1 MKEYNLLIV
10 DDHQIVIEGLK
21 SILQDTSYKVILE
34 AGNGIE
40 ALSKLEETK
49 DQIDLLITDIS
60 MPLMDGIELCRK
72 VKQLYPQ
79 MKVLVLSM
87 YNSIS
92 MVKEALSAE
101 ADGFILKNSGKDEFK
116 RAFHKILFDGTYYS
130 SEIIPIIYG
139 ELEKE
144 GRINKN
150 LKILTSRE
158 VEILKLIVKEYTSE
172 EIAEKLFISKKTV
185 DNHRSNILEKTNCRS
200 TIGLVKFALTNGL
213 ED

>member
-1 MKEYNLLIV
+1 MNEYNLLIV

-21 SILQDTSYKVILE
+21 SILQDTSYKVILD

-40 ALSKLEETK
+40 ALLKLQEAE

-87 YNSIS
+87 YSSIS

-130 SEIIPIIYG
+130 SEIIPIIFG

-213 ED
+213 VD